1 MKRTRAELERTLR
14 SRQRRRPAQRQR
26 SRSGR
31 EADMRP
37 QPLVIRDDY
46 RGAGRLAG
54 QAALISGGD
63 SGIGRAIAVHFA
75 REGCDVAIM
84 YRRSDRDA
92 RETVRLVEAEG
103 RRCLLLAGD
112 ARQAQRCR
120 SAVAATVRR
129 YGRLDVLVNN
139 LADHVE
145 QERLED
151 ITNQQLR
158 ATFENNVFPYFM
170 LTRYAL
176 EHLKRG
182 AVILNTSSVTA
193 FRGSP
198 HLIDYAATKG
208 AIETFTYSLAK
219 NLAERGIR
227 VNGVAPGP
235 IWTPLV
241 VSSFDAKDVKKF
253 GADTPMKRAGEP
265 CEVAPA
271 FVFLASADASYITG
285 QFIHVNGGGFMG

>member
-1 MKRTRAELERTLR
+1 
-14 SRQRRRPAQRQR
+14 
-26 SRSGR
+26 
-31 EADMRP
+31 MRP
-37 QPLVIRDDY
+37 RPITIREDY
-46 RGAGRLAG
+46 RGSGKLES

-63 SGIGRAIAVHFA
+63 SGIGRSIAVHFA
-75 REGCDVAIM
+75 REGCDVAVM

-92 RETVRLVEAEG
+92 RETQRLVEAEG
-103 RRCLLLAGD
+103 RRCLLLSGD
-112 ARQAQRCR
+112 ARDARRCR
-120 SAVAATVRR
+120 TAIEATLARF
-129 YGRLDVLVNN
+129 GRLDVLVNN

-158 ATFENNVFPYFM
+158 ATFENNVYPYFM

-176 EHLKRG
+176 AHMKRG
-182 AVILNTSSVTA
+182 SVILNTSSVTA
-193 FRGSP
+193 SRGSE

-219 NLAERGIR
+219 NLAPRGIR

-235 IWTPLV
+235 IWTPLG
-241 VSSFDAKDVKKF
+241 VSTFAPKDVKKF
-253 GADTPMKRAGEP
+253 GSNTPMKRAGEP